1 MEPQY
6 LGIRIYFNPLGR
18 STQLL
23 GGSPMLQANGRQP
36 MAGSQWQAARGSRAE
51 RSGRGAGGTGPF
63 LRKLTISRQNQ
74 TIGNHDPGI

>member
-6 LGIRIYFNPLGR
+6 LGIRNYFNPLGR
-18 STQLL
+18 STRLL
-23 GGSPMLQANGRQP
+23 GGSPILQVNGRQP
-36 MAGSQWQAARGSRAE
+36 MAGSQEQQSRAQ
-51 RSGRGAGGTGPF
+51 RQGGAGGTGPF

>member
-18 STQLL
+18 STRLL
-23 GGSPMLQANGRQP
+23 GGSPILQVNGRQP
-36 MAGSQWQAARGSRAE
+36 GAAEPSAAAG
-51 RSGRGAGGTGPF
+51 GAGGTGPF

>member
-36 MAGSQWQAARGSRAE
+36 MAGSQGQQSRAQ
-51 RSGRGAGGTGPF
+51 RQGGQGGDWAIP
-63 LRKLTISRQNQ
+63 KKVN
-74 TIGNHDPGI
+74 N